1 MRKIG
6 HIIVAAIASL
16 MLLSL
21 VSCHATKGASASR
34 PKSGRGHSTAIA
46 TIPNEWKSLSIDLGP
61 SDNKRLYR
69 EVKSWLGV
77 PYLYGGHSKAGA
89 DCSGFVMEVYKTV
102 YGKNIQ
108 RNSAKIFQQ
117 NCREI
122 DKGDLSE
129 GDLVFFCTRATNT
142 DDINHVG
149 LYLKENKFVHA
160 SSRGV
165 VVADLNQNYWIA
177 HWVAAGRVY
186 R

>member
-1 MRKIG
+1 MRRSI
-6 HIIVAAIASL
+6 HIFVSATASL
-16 MLLSL
+16 MMLLL
-21 VSCHATKGASASR
+21 VSCHVTKGAVPSHPKGGGGQSSAV
-34 PKSGRGHSTAIA
+34 AI
-46 TIPNEWKSLSIDLGP
+46 PEEWKNLTIALGP
-61 SDNKRLYR
+61 GDNKRLYR

-77 PYLYGGHSKAGA
+77 PYLYGGQSKTGA
-89 DCSGFVMEVYKTV
+89 DCSGFVMEVYKVV

-122 DKGDLSE
+122 KKSDLSE

-142 DDINHVG
+142 GTINHVG
-149 LYLKENKFVHA
+149 LYLKENKFAHA

-165 VVADLNQNYWIA
+165 VVADLNQNYWTA
-177 HWVAAGRVY
+177 HWVAAGRVC